1 MERIADFL
9 FEQTPFHAARIARAI
24 YDAPSVLEQFPFRGR
39 IGRREGT
46 RELVLPSLPYVVIYI
61 VDDDLIHIV
70 RILHGAQQWE

>member
-1 MERIADFL
+1 
-9 FEQTPFHAARIARAI
+9 
-24 YDAPSVLEQFPFRGR
+24 VLEQFPFRGR

-46 RELVLPSLPYVVIYI
+46 HELVLPSLPYVVIYV